1 MNETSK
7 YLFVIDGGDQIR
19 SLKKIVTDN
28 PKVFTEKNFFSYEG
42 YENFK
47 QIRFIEKQMAPML
60 MDCYGTLCVEGW
72 ASDDNKTSE
81 EMSIFI
87 KNLEAKG
94 FANFDSFAENSCCR
108 VKMSEFMNADLE
120 KLGGIYFLLEEK

>member
-7 YLFVIDGGDQIR
+7 YLFIIEGGDQIR
-19 SLKKIVTDN
+19 SLKKIVSDN

-60 MDCYGTLCVEGW
+60 TDCYGTLCVEGW
-72 ASDDNKTSE
+72 SADDNEANE

-94 FANFDSFAENSCCR
+94 FVNFDSFADDPRYR
-108 VKMSEFMNADLE
+108 VKKSEFMNADLTDA
-120 KLGGIYFLLEEK
+120 KGMYFLFSER